1 MIRFAAPW
9 LLGVGAPLA
18 LLVAWRLRRLPRDYA
33 GARRR
38 VVQALMLLTVVAVA
52 LALAGLEWGTRLD
65 RMAVVFAVDRSR
77 SVERAGDS
85 GASRALESVRRAV
98 RTMRADDKAGL
109 VVFGAEAATE
119 VVPSPNP
126 AIGGARA
133 TIARDATDIAGAIR
147 RALADL
153 PAEHA
158 GRIVLISDGVE
169 TRGDA
174 LEAATLAAS
183 RGVQLDVLP
192 VERAPAPEVAIES
205 VRLPE
210 RADPHEPIELRVVT
224 RATRATEVD
233 VRVMR
238 DGEPIAVTRTRV
250 RAGDDVL
257 TMRDVATEPGVHRYD
272 VLVDPVDPDAD
283 AARENNEG
291 GAYVRVSGGA
301 RVLLLTE
308 RPPEAEALA
317 EALRRA
323 GFVVD
328 VRDRT
333 GVPADLGTLASY
345 DLLVLADLG
354 ARAFTTAGLAQIQS
368 YVRDLGGGL
377 LMTGTRDAFGLGG
390 YAYTPV
396 EEALPATFDL
406 RKRRDRASLA
416 MVIAI
421 DKSGSMGVEV
431 SPGNTKLDV
440 ANEAAARSAM
450 LLSPFD
456 RIGIAHVDTAVD
468 WSVSMRPVEDPAQ
481 IAAQVRRATVGGGGI
496 LIDLTL
502 EASYEALRRESTQL
516 KHLLL
521 FADGSDSEE
530 MTGARSLV
538 ERAARD
544 HITTSIVAMGNGPDT
559 PELEQLTRL
568 GGGRFYIVED
578 MTELPR
584 IFTQETIEASR
595 SAIVDHAFRALP
607 GVDAAATRGLDL
619 ADAPALGGY
628 VVMNARGRAQRLLGA
643 TREDPLLL
651 VWQHGIGRSAT
662 FATDTGSGFARAWL
676 GWSGYNAL
684 FGQLAR
690 DLARSPERRDA
701 QVFVTMSGGKGHVR
715 VEAVD
720 AQGRYRNYL
729 DLSAA
734 IAGPEGRPMSVRLEQ
749 TGAGRYEASFDA
761 DAPGAYLVTVSE
773 AERGLVGSA
782 GIVRPAGDELRGEG
796 TDRAKLAQLA
806 ALTGG
811 RVLSNL
817 DTTFRVRPPPVYA
830 YAPLWPGLVLS
841 ALLMLLAS
849 VAVRRLVLPGDALR
863 RLVPAPLRR
872 LLRVPA
878 PRFESPTSEA
888 TLAALTAARARG
900 RGREDGDVAPE
911 IRAAQS
917 AQVTSGATP
926 SVQPG
931 APKDA
936 PASAQ
941 PAAPPPAAP
950 KPAAPQSLG
959 EKLLERRKKR

>member
-9 LLGVGAPLA
+9 LLALSLPLVA
-18 LLVAWRLRRLPRDYA
+18 VVAWRLRRLPSEYV

-38 VVQALMLLTVVAVA
+38 VVQALMLLAVTTVA
-52 LALAGLEWGTRLD
+52 LAVAGLEWGTRLD

-77 SVERAGDS
+77 SVERASDS
-85 GASRALESVRRAV
+85 GATRALDEVRRAV
-98 RTMRADDKAGL
+98 GTMRVDDKAGL

-126 AIGGARA
+126 PIGAARA

-158 GRIVLISDGVE
+158 GRIVLVSDGVE

-183 RGVQLDVLP
+183 RGVQIDVLP
-192 VERAPAPEVAIES
+192 VERAPAPEVAIDS

-210 RADPHEPIELRVVT
+210 RADPREPIELRVVT
-224 RATRATEVD
+224 RATRDTEVD

-272 VLVDPVDPDAD
+272 VMVDPVDPDAD

-301 RVLLLTE
+301 RVLVLAE

-317 EALRRA
+317 EAIRAA
-323 GFVVD
+323 GFQVE

-345 DLLVLADLG
+345 DLLVLADID
-354 ARAFTTAGLAQIQS
+354 ARAFSTAGLAQIQS

-431 SPGNTKLDV
+431 SPGRLKLDV
-440 ANEAAARSAM
+440 ANEGAARSAM

-456 RIGIAHVDTAVD
+456 RIGVAHIDTAVT
-468 WSVSMRPVEDPAQ
+468 WTVTMRAVEDPQ
-481 IAAQVRRATVGGGGI
+481 HIAAQIRRASVGGGGI
-496 LIDLTL
+496 LVDLTL
-502 EASYEALRRESTQL
+502 EAAYEVLRSESTQL

-521 FADGSDSEE
+521 FSDGSDSEE
-530 MTGARSLV
+530 MTNARSLV

-544 HITTSIVAMGNGPDT
+544 RITTSIVSMGNGPDS
-559 PELEQLTRL
+559 PELEQLSRL

-595 SAIVDHAFRALP
+595 SSIVDHAFRALP
-607 GVDAAATRGLDL
+607 GVQAAATRGIDF
-619 ADAPALGGY
+619 AQAPALGGY

-662 FATDTGSGFARAWL
+662 FATDTGSTFARTWL
-676 GWSGYNAL
+676 GWSGYAAL

-701 QVFVTMSGGKGHVR
+701 QVYVTIAGGKGRVR

-729 DLSAA
+729 DLSAT
-734 IAGPEGRPMSVRLEQ
+734 IAGPEGRPMSVHLEQ
-749 TGAGRYEASFDA
+749 TGAGRYEATFDA
-761 DAPGAYLVTVSE
+761 DSPGAYLVTVSE
-773 AERGLVGSA
+773 AARGLVGSA

-796 TDRAKLAQLA
+796 TDRAKLAQIA

-811 RVLSNL
+811 RVLTNL
-817 DTTFRVRPPPVYA
+817 ATTFHVRPPPVYA
-830 YAPLWPGLVLS
+830 YAPLWPALVMS
-841 ALLMLLAS
+841 ALLLLLAS
-849 VAVRRLVLPGDALR
+849 VALRRLVLPADLLR

-872 LLRVPA
+872 ALRVRAPHAERPA
-878 PRFESPTSEA
+878 PDA
-888 TLAALTAARARG
+888 TLIALAAARARARTG
-900 RGREDGDVAPE
+900 KEGEVAPE
-911 IRAAQS
+911 IRAAQNAALGTGA
-917 AQVTSGATP
+917 AQ
-926 SVQPG
+926 
-931 APKDA
+931 
-936 PASAQ
+936 
-941 PAAPPPAAP
+941 
-950 KPAAPQSLG
+950 KPAATASTEPTDGASSTTPNEPPPSSLA